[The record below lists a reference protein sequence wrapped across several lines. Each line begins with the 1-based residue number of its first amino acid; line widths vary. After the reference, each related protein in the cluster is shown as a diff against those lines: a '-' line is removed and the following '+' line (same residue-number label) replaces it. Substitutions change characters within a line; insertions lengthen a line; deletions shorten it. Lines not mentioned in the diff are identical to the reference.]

1 MIMEL
6 HPTAIISER
15 ATLGQL
21 VTVGP
26 YSIIEPDTTIGD
38 RCELRG
44 HVTVKRFSHLGSDN
58 LLHEG
63 AVIGGEPQDLS
74 FAGDESRLTIGARN
88 KIREGVSINRG
99 ASQGSE
105 TALGS
110 DCFIMAGAH
119 VAHDC
124 KLGDNIIIAN
134 NVALAGH
141 VEIEDGAF
149 ISGGVVIHQFCRIG
163 RLAMVGGNS
172 KIVQDCLPFIITDGM
187 PGRAR
192 GLNLVG
198 LRRAGFRSADIQ
210 SLKQAYRVLLR
221 SGLTLDQAIDEL
233 GQLGGPAVDHLISF
247 VKKSKRGFCHQGTD

>member
-1 MIMEL
+1 MDI

-15 ATLGQL
+15 ASLGRL

-26 YSIIEPDTTIGD
+26 YSTIEPDTTIGD
-38 RCELRG
+38 RCQILS
-44 HVTVKRFSHLGSDN
+44 HVTIRRFSTLGPDN
-58 LLHEG
+58 LIHEG

-74 FAGDESRLTIGARN
+74 FAGGESRLTIGARN
-88 KIREGVSINRG
+88 RIREGASINR
-99 ASQGSE
+99 AAAPGSE
-105 TALGS
+105 TAVGS

-124 KLGDNIIIAN
+124 KLGDRVIVAN

-141 VEIEDGAF
+141 VEIQDDAF
-149 ISGGVVIHQFCRIG
+149 LSGGVVVHQFCRVG
-163 RLAMVGGNS
+163 KLAMIGGNS

-198 LRRAGFRSADIQ
+198 LRRAGFRSTEIQ
-210 SLKQAYRVLLR
+210 TLKLAYRILLR
-221 SGLTLDQAIDEL
+221 SGLTLERAIDEL
-233 GQLGGPAVDHLISF
+233 AALGAPSVEHLISF
-247 VKKSKRGFCHQGTD
+247 VKKSKRGFCHQGSD